1 MDIIIR
7 PMNYL
12 YKNETYSIIGAA
24 MEVHKILGA
33 GFLEAVYQEALEKEF
48 LLRNIPFKREKQLKI
63 WYKKQELSKHYVADF
78 VCYDQIIVETKAS
91 SNLTNDNLAQIINYL
106 KATKNE
112 IGLLI
117 NFGQKSLEYKRI
129 IFDNNK
135 MKSSTDYAD

>member
-1 MDIIIR
+1 
-7 PMNYL
+7 MNYL